1 MSTLTERR
9 AIFVYDS
16 ARLAAIAAKAPVIP
30 VLWEEREQS
39 FKSQFLR
46 VIDKQC
52 SDLRSASPR
61 ELHNNWMDAYYKMGW
76 QYGKTYDRERKSHPD
91 LVPYDNLGKL
101 EQDKDAVFIVLCEIA
116 RQWVYDLRDA

>member
-1 MSTLTERR
+1 METLTERR
-9 AIFVYDS
+9 AIFVYDG

-30 VLWEEREQS
+30 VPWAEREQP
-39 FKSQFLR
+39 FKAQFLR

-61 ELHNNWMDAYYKMGW
+61 ELHNEWMDAYYKMGW
-76 QYGKTYDRERKSHPD
+76 TFGKHHDRERKTHPD
-91 LVPYDNLGKL
+91 LIPYDELGRL

-116 RQWVYDLRDA
+116 RQWVYSE